1 MQVYSYVFR
10 MLKAS
15 HPVRTSKHSEI
26 LRKVLIWKSLW
37 GQSLG
42 GASFIQYKGQPQEKE
57 HVSGPRNSMMDEILC
72 WMKNVNAYLF
82 GMHNK
87 THFVFQTVYLKTC
100 ISISQLPHK
109 TAIL

>member
-1 MQVYSYVFR
+1 MCCKNKQTLWNIEKSSH
-10 MLKAS
+10 LKN
-15 HPVRTSKHSEI
+15 HFE
-26 LRKVLIWKSLW
+26 

-42 GASFIQYKGQPQEKE
+42 AASFIQYKGQPQER
-57 HVSGPRNSMMDEILC
+57 RNMNLVQEKIILHKDR
-72 WMKNVNAYLF
+72 MKNVNAYLF
-82 GMHNK
+82 GMNNK